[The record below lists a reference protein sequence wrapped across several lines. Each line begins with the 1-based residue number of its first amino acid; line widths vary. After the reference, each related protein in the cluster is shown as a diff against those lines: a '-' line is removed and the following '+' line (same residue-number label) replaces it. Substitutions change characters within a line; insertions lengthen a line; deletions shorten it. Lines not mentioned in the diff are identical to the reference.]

1 MNKILNLIAG
11 ASLAL
16 VTFASAQQPDASP
29 SPDKHSKKE
38 AAQTAPATGAPDA
51 GVTAKQSKQER
62 KAAKSATA
70 QDANAAG
77 TSNPDNPVK
86 QSKQERKAAK
96 AAAAQQQGDQ
106 TVPGNGTK
114 GERKAAK
121 AAAAASASVAPSP
134 AGAAVASSSTT
145 AVKTKKL
152 DTQKVET
159 IKQKYVT
166 FQAQPRPDKV
176 PTVTFNASYR
186 ITGANQWQGPQYG
199 VFRDYQPAM
208 HDAAFYRSSYGRVE
222 NFGGGAYY
230 WNNGYWYPAWG
241 YDNAYSYY
249 PYDGPI
255 YVGRSALPVDRVIAN
270 VQAQLQEMGY
280 YRGEVDGLLGP
291 LTREALASYQRDNGL
306 YATAVMDEPTLSSLG
321 LG

>member
-1 MNKILNLIAG
+1 MNKILNLIVG

-16 VTFASAQQPDASP
+16 VTFASAQPPDASP
-29 SPDKHSKKE
+29 TPGKNSKKE
-38 AAQTAPATGAPDA
+38 AAQTAPAAGAPDA
-51 GVTAKQSKQER
+51 GVS
-62 KAAKSATA
+62 
-70 QDANAAG
+70 
-77 TSNPDNPVK
+77 VK

-96 AAAAQQQGDQ
+96 AATAQDANTGGMPDTGKPGKPSKEQRKAAKAAQQPGGQ
-106 TVPGNGTK
+106 TVSGGTK
-114 GERKAAK
+114 SERKAAK

-134 AGAAVASSSTT
+134 AGAAVANNSTT

-152 DTQKVET
+152 DTQKVEV

-176 PTVTFNASYR
+176 PTVTFNSNYR
-186 ITGANQWQGPQYG
+186 ISGADQWQGAQYD
-199 VFRDYQPAM
+199 VYRSYQPAM
-208 HDAAFYRSSYGRVE
+208 HDAAFYRSTYGRVE

-249 PYDGPI
+249 PYDAPI
-255 YVGRSALPVDRVIAN
+255 YVGRSAMPVDRVIAN
-270 VQAQLQEMGY
+270 VQAELQEMGY

>member
-1 MNKILNLIAG
+1 MNKILNLMVG

-16 VTFASAQQPDASP
+16 VTFASAEQPDASP
-29 SPDKHSKKE
+29 SPGKQSKKE
-38 AAQTAPATGAPDA
+38 AAQTVPAADAPDA
-51 GVTAKQSKQER
+51 GVSAKQSKQER
-62 KAAKSATA
+62 KAAKSAAA
-70 QDANAAG
+70 QDANAG
-77 TSNPDNPVK
+77 SMPDPGK
-86 QSKQERKAAK
+86 PSKEQRKAAK
-96 AAAAQQQGDQ
+96 AAAAPQQGDQ
-106 TVPGNGTK
+106 TVSGGTK
-114 GERKAAK
+114 SERKAAK
-121 AAAAASASVAPSP
+121 AAAAATASVAASPS
-134 AGAAVASSSTT
+134 GAAVANNSTT

-152 DTQKVET
+152 DTQKVEV

-176 PTVTFNASYR
+176 PTVTFNSSYR
-186 ITGANQWQGPQYG
+186 IDGANQWQGPQYG

-255 YVGRSALPVDRVIAN
+255 YVGRSAMPVDRVIAN
-270 VQAQLQEMGY
+270 VQAELQEMGY

-291 LTREALASYQRDNGL
+291 LTRQALASYQRDNGL